1 MINFKNTIM
10 IRKKIHIDVGGK
22 RWNIEVFLP
31 ISKCNV
37 QEIIQSLV
45 SIGIDKEN
53 LSTAYSNLSS
63 GRVNNGI
70 TFTNP
75 FYREAV
81 VVIAMSMNQQE
92 YFNLICHELHH
103 LSVHIALASGY
114 DLEGEEVCYINGDI
128 AGMLYPTIKHLVT

>member
-1 MINFKNTIM
+1 M
-10 IRKKIHIDVGGK
+10 IRKRIHIDVDGK

-31 ISKCNV
+31 ITRCDVPKIM
-37 QEIIQSLV
+37 QALIRT
-45 SIGIDKEN
+45 GIDKNN
-53 LSTAYSNLSS
+53 LSTAYDNLSS

-75 FYREAV
+75 FLREAV
-81 VVIAMSMNQQE
+81 VVVAMSMNQQE

-103 LSVHIALASGY
+103 LSVHIAMDSGY

-128 AGMLYPTIKHLVT
+128 AGMLYPTIKHLIV

>member
-1 MINFKNTIM
+1 M

-22 RWNIEVFLP
+22 RWDIEVFLP
-31 ISKCNV
+31 ITQCNV
-37 QEIIQSLV
+37 QEIMQALV
-45 SIGIDKEN
+45 RIGIDKDN
-53 LSTAYSNLSS
+53 LSTAYNNLTS

-75 FYREAV
+75 YYREAV
-81 VVIAMSMNQQE
+81 VVIAMSMNQTE

-103 LSVHIALASGY
+103 LSVHIAMDSGY

-128 AGMLYPTIKHLVT
+128 AGMLYPTIKHLIA

>member
-1 MINFKNTIM
+1 M
-10 IRKKIHIDVGGK
+10 IRKRIHIDVDGK

-31 ISKCNV
+31 ITRCDVPKIM
-37 QEIIQSLV
+37 QALIR
-45 SIGIDKEN
+45 IGIDKNN
-53 LSTAYSNLSS
+53 LSTAYDNLSS

-75 FYREAV
+75 FLREAV
-81 VVIAMSMNQQE
+81 VVVAMSMNQQE

-103 LSVHIALASGY
+103 LSVHIAMDSGY

-128 AGMLYPTIKHLVT
+128 AGMLYPTIKHLIV